1 MSSKIDLN
9 DIDIDYWTFDLG
21 GYTDN
26 LYKEIIIFDITRE
39 DLLNNNGDNLKEIG
53 RMDSGDWDTFA
64 SILSEDEAKIEKKE
78 TEIYIN
84 SVKEDDS
91 NGDVEYKYYINT
103 TYLYCENQYI
113 HSVSS
118 YEREEVY

>member
-26 LYKEIIIFDITRE
+26 LYKEIIIFDITRQ

-78 TEIYIN
+78 TENYIN
-84 SVKEDDS
+84 SVKED
-91 NGDVEYKYYINT
+91 NNNEDVEYNYYINT

>member
-26 LYKEIIIFDITRE
+26 LYKEIIIFDITRQ

-78 TEIYIN
+78 TENYIH
-84 SVKEDDS
+84 SVKED
-91 NGDVEYKYYINT
+91 NNNEDVEYNYYINT

>member
-26 LYKEIIIFDITRE
+26 LYKEIIIFDISRE
-39 DLLNNNGDNLKEIG
+39 DLLNNNSDNLKEIG
-53 RMDSGDWDTFA
+53 RMDSGNWNTFA

-78 TEIYIN
+78 TENYLN

-91 NGDVEYKYYINT
+91 SEDVEYKYYINT

>member
-78 TEIYIN
+78 TENYIN
-84 SVKEDDS
+84 SVKEDDR
-91 NGDVEYKYYINT
+91 DAAEYKYYINT

>member
-64 SILSEDEAKIEKKE
+64 SILSVDEAKIEKKE
-78 TEIYIN
+78 TENYIN
-84 SVKEDDS
+84 SVKED
-91 NGDVEYKYYINT
+91 NNNEDVEYKYYINT

>member
-21 GYTDN
+21 GYIDN
-26 LYKEIIIFDITRE
+26 LYKEIIIFDISRE
-39 DLLNNNGDNLKEIG
+39 DLINNNSDNLKEIG

-64 SILSEDEAKIEKKE
+64 SILSEKEAKIEKKE
-78 TEIYIN
+78 TENYIN
-84 SVKEDDS
+84 SLKEDDG
-91 NGDVEYKYYINT
+91 NENTDYKYHINT

-113 HSVSS
+113 HSASS

>member
-26 LYKEIIIFDITRE
+26 LYKEIIIFDINRE
-39 DLLNNNGDNLKEIG
+39 DLLNNNSDNLKEIG
-53 RMDSGDWDTFA
+53 RIDSGDWDTFA

-78 TEIYIN
+78 TENYIN

-91 NGDVEYKYYINT
+91 SEDAEYKYYINT

-118 YEREEVY
+118 YEREEIY

>member
-78 TEIYIN
+78 TENYIN
-84 SVKEDDS
+84 SVKE
-91 NGDVEYKYYINT
+91 NNNNEDVEYKYYINT

>member
-1 MSSKIDLN
+1 MISKIDLN
-9 DIDIDYWTFDLG
+9 DIDTDYWTFELG

-64 SILSEDEAKIEKKE
+64 SILSVDEAKIEKKE
-78 TEIYIN
+78 TENYIN
-84 SVKEDDS
+84 SVKED
-91 NGDVEYKYYINT
+91 NNNEDVEYKYYINT